1 MRPLWE
7 FRKWLYAT
15 TDPKRKREFRD
26 IKGRDGR
33 VILKKDGTPAAR
45 TYKLE
50 TSKQVLERVL
60 RAQLA
65 VRTNGPDPTVT
76 LISEGEL
83 HEIRRIWRTER
94 QDWDDSVPLIFR
106 QVNGYNLDWPMDDDS
121 PFDSEH
127 KRLLSNIC
135 KEYDVPFDLIA
146 GLLEAER
153 RTAGMARRAGIQ
165 KALASVFAEEWR
177 TEEEILAAAAEEPVQ
192 LPLM

>member
-50 TSKQVLERVL
+50 ISKRILEQVL

-65 VRTNGPDPTVT
+65 VRRDGPDPSMT
-76 LISEGEL
+76 LISEAEL

-94 QDWDDSVPLIFR
+94 QDWDDSVPRIFR
-106 QVNGYNLDWPMDDDS
+106 QVNGNGPEWAVDDDS
-121 PFDSEH
+121 PFDSDH
-127 KRLLSNIC
+127 KRLLSSIC
-135 KEYDVPFDLIA
+135 REYEVPFDLIA
-146 GLLEAER
+146 RLLEAER
-153 RTAGMARRAGIQ
+153 RSAGMARRASIQ
-165 KALASVFAEEWR
+165 KTLSSVLAEEWR
-177 TEEEILAAAAEEPVQ
+177 SEEETLRASRPS
-192 LPLM
+192 MSDGH